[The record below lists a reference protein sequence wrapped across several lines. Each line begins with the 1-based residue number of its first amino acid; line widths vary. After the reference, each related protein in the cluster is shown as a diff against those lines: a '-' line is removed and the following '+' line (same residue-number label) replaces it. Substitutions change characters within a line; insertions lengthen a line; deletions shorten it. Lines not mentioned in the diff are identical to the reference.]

1 MDEYEKNQVKGIKED
16 ADLISFD
23 RCRYLHIRKE
33 KELRS
38 RALVGAILTGIF
50 GFWLGYVARDKNLT
64 ACLLPGS
71 KQAVLT
77 AAE

>member
-1 MDEYEKNQVKGIKED
+1 MDEYEKNQVKGLKED

-38 RALVGAILTGIF
+38 RALVGAILAGIF
-50 GFWLGYVARDKNLT
+50 GFWLGYITRDKNLT

-77 AAE
+77 TSE

>member
-1 MDEYEKNQVKGIKED
+1 MDEYEKNQVKGLKED

-38 RALVGAILTGIF
+38 RALVGALLAGIF
-50 GFWLGYVARDKNLT
+50 GFWLGYVTRDRNLT
-64 ACLLPGS
+64 ACLLPGT
-71 KQAVLT
+71 KQAALT
-77 AAE
+77 VPD